1 MRVFVFTECRTALSA
16 YGYARC
22 STVASII
29 QPYSGI
35 VVKCL
40 TSLPVER
47 LLSHCF
53 VETRA
58 AVDAFA
64 FTATDRQVF
73 NI

>member
-22 STVASII
+22 TVASII

-47 LLSHCF
+47 LSHCF